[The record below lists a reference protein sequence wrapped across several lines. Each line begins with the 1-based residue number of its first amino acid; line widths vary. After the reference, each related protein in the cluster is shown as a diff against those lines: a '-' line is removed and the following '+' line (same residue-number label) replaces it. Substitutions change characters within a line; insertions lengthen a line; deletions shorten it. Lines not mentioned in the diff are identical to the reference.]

1 MPFIIKETD
10 DLTQKGTNTSFEY
23 LLKSAMN
30 YLDNENS
37 NIVRWRSNID
47 LRKINFMSLDT
58 AEKQKLIETH
68 QVHPTDTGSVEVQV
82 AMLSKRISKLSDH
95 LQGNIHDFA
104 SRQGLLKMIGKR
116 KRLLSFIKDKNV
128 QRYQE
133 LVKKIGIR
141 GWFQLMK
148 KKQSKKKTQFKKKK
162 NYPEK
167 TAFAN
172 LEKASSTATTPKRSS
187 TGIPK
192 YVADRMARRI
202 FFTAGIPTILGMS
215 VFVVSY
221 IIVTRNI
228 AEIPPSSTI
237 AISALFFLLGLAGLS
252 FGILSA
258 SWDKEPGSFFGIEN
272 IPMNIQRAK
281 AAFKPATQNFEDKS

>member
-1 MPFIIKETD
+1 
-10 DLTQKGTNTSFEY
+10 
-23 LLKSAMN
+23 
-30 YLDNENS
+30 
-37 NIVRWRSNID
+37 
-47 LRKINFMSLDT
+47 MSLDT

-82 AMLSKRISKLSDH
+82 AMLSKRISKLSNH

-116 KRLLSFIKDKNV
+116 KRLLSYIKDKNV
-128 QRYQE
+128 QNYQN

-141 GWFQLMK
+141 GWSQLMK
-148 KKQSKKKTQFKKKK
+148 KKQSKKKIKNKKK
-162 NYPEK
+162 NNYSET

-172 LEKASSTATTPKRSS
+172 LEKTSNTVTPPQRSS
-187 TGIPK
+187 SGIPK

-237 AISALFFLLGLAGLS
+237 AISALFCLLYTS
-252 FGILSA
+252 PSPRDA
-258 SWDKEPGSFFGIEN
+258 S
-272 IPMNIQRAK
+272 
-281 AAFKPATQNFEDKS
+281 